1 MVGEGGGGGGGEVE
15 AEEEDGM
22 SRRQSRGSGGGGSGE
37 VVTAARPAE
46 CRRREL
52 RENRGRRERGEGTS
66 EGGNGISDLSPH
78 LTILDNFFGSEGDG
92 GN

>member
-1 MVGEGGGGGGGEVE
+1 ME

-37 VVTAARPAE
+37 VVTAARPVE

-52 RENRGRRERGEGTS
+52 RENRGRRERG